1 MTNAMTILKI
11 ILKGEPMTEKQ
22 LTDLLHRLDLE
33 CKDLQLQ
40 RESLYN
46 QLDKIETELSDRE
59 KRANA
64 IKLSLMKSWG
74 SSLNMDIKIDE
85 NLLLSDEELLPNQ
98 ETNENENSSNESKKD
113 KDLDTNLSTNL
124 ADLSEQM
131 KNM

>member
-1 MTNAMTILKI
+1 
-11 ILKGEPMTEKQ
+11 MTEKE

-33 CKDLQLQ
+33 CKDLQSQ
-40 RESLYN
+40 REILYN
-46 QLDKIETELSDRE
+46 QLDKIETEINDRE

-74 SSLNMDIKIDE
+74 GSLNLDIKIDE
-85 NLLLSDEELLPNQ
+85 NLLLSDDELLPKNEQ
-98 ETNENENSSNESKKD
+98 IENENSSNESKKD

>member
-1 MTNAMTILKI
+1 
-11 ILKGEPMTEKQ
+11 MTEKE
-22 LTDLLHRLDLE
+22 LTDLLHKLDLE

-46 QLDKIETELSDRE
+46 QLDKIETEINDRE

-74 SSLNMDIKIDE
+74 GSLNLDIKIDE

-98 ETNENENSSNESKKD
+98 ETNENENSSDKSEKNS
-113 KDLDTNLSTNL
+113 KDLATDL